1 MVSHKCSL
9 AFISALFLHL
19 AATQSFNPTIL
30 QDSRDLPKVDGTF
43 GFLYRTE
50 DGIAH
55 AAKGDSNGVIHGR
68 FSYTDPTGLKVNYN
82 YNAGSR
88 VAPGYTYDDQPTD
101 NGQYDPQK
109 YQKQYQATDNGQHQ
123 PQKQYQPTPKPYQR
137 HQQDYEA
144 YRQPQYEEAPQPQY
158 VEPKYVPQTR
168 PPTSQQRPV
177 SRPLYSS
184 QYSAVENYPQRRT
197 RPPYATHNEVYED
210 YN

>member
-1 MVSHKCSL
+1 MVFYQKCFL
-9 AFISALFLHL
+9 AFVSALFLHL
-19 AATQSFNPTIL
+19 VAAQSFNPTIL

-88 VAPGYTYDDQPTD
+88 VAPGYTYDNEPTD
-101 NGQYDPQK
+101 NGQYEPQK
-109 YQKQYQATDNGQHQ
+109 YQPQ
-123 PQKQYQPTPKPYQR
+123 PQKQYQPTPKSYER

-144 YRQPQYEEAPQPQY
+144 YRQPQYQEAPQPQY

-168 PPTSQQRPV
+168 PQTRPA